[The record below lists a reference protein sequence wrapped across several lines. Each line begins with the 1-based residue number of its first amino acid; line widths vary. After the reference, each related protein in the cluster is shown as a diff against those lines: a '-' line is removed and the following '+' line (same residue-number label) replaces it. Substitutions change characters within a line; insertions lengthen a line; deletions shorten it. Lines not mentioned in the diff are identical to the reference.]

1 MVARP
6 ARAPETT
13 ALKRVVRIGVGLA
26 LLVVLGFLFLRTV
39 RGTRAEPY
47 SIAPGNLGPWT
58 LTIVSGA
65 RPNEPMLLLRPP
77 PELMSG
83 LFDQLFKRAMESM
96 GQPAL
101 PGIPLVLQGELTR
114 AQAGHPTLAPESVM
128 AAAREAGLDSLSP
141 KPICVA
147 HRRTTTG
154 GDRQQLYFAI
164 FEAPAVGRFR
174 QRLAAQWNDDVA
186 PPAAF
191 DPALVSPALIVA
203 MVESSV
209 ERWLPLHADPKVD
222 CVAPIVVSGN

>member
-1 MVARP
+1 MVAR
-6 ARAPETT
+6 ATRATETT
-13 ALKRVVRIGVGLA
+13 APKRVVKIGVGLA
-26 LLVVLGFLFLRTV
+26 LLVVLGFLFLRSV

-47 SIAPGNLGPWT
+47 TVAREDLRPWT

-65 RPNEPMLLLRPP
+65 RPNEAVLLLRPP

-83 LFDQLFKRAMESM
+83 LFGQLFKRAMESM
-96 GQPAL
+96 GEPGL
-101 PGIPLVLQGELTR
+101 PGIPLVLQAELTR
-114 AQAGHPTLAPESVM
+114 AQAGHPTLTPETLM

-141 KPICVA
+141 QPVCIG

-164 FEAPAVGRFR
+164 FEAPAFGSFR
-174 QRLAAQWNDDVA
+174 QRLAAQWNDGVA

-203 MVESSV
+203 MIESSV